1 MLSFVDSF
9 AQNFEIRAMNKENPF
24 ERALN
29 FKENGVNTS
38 KNQLIKIFQNQETS
52 EINKKLSKSENALST
67 RT

>member
-9 AQNFEIRAMNKENPF
+9 AQHFEIRVMNKENPF

-52 EINKKLSKSENALST
+52 EINKKLSK
-67 RT
+67 

>member
-1 MLSFVDSF
+1 
-9 AQNFEIRAMNKENPF
+9 MNKENPF

-52 EINKKLSKSENALST
+52 EINKKLSKSENTLST